1 MVCHCPNLA
10 LQISEN
16 RPHDRKPQRRTMEP
30 WKWLPCEGSVLTVL
44 DLSHPLLSCRHE
56 LRIPLALTCQL
67 QAIVAFGCTS
77 WKPWGTLQPGGTL
90 SPRETCDPLG
100 TLWPQGTLQCWGI
113 LQPWRTLFPQPEP
126 CSPRKPAAPRNPAA
140 RGTLQPQGTLRTPRN
155 PVGPGEPC
163 SPNSA
168 DKSHQSPLMTP
179 LSTLPGPN
187 LVTTPPMTFPWL
199 AF

>member
-56 LRIPLALTCQL
+56 LRIPLAFTCQL

-100 TLWPQGTLQCWGI
+100 TLQCWGI
-113 LQPWRTLFPQPEP
+113 LQPWRTLLPLPPQ
-126 CSPRKPAAPRNPAA
+126 
-140 RGTLQPQGTLRTPRN
+140 TLQPKETCSPEEPCGPRETLWALGN
-155 PVGPGEPC
+155 PVAPIP
-163 SPNSA
+163 
-168 DKSHQSPLMTP
+168 QT
-179 LSTLPGPN
+179 N
-187 LVTTPPMTFPWL
+187 LTSL
-199 AF
+199 L